1 MKGAGG
7 VKKVRTV
14 TSTDNVNLFRVVYER
29 VVTVEA
35 EDKQEALY
43 KADTGDVLTD
53 CNGKAIGWCEGIR
66 NTTGGANCRTK
77 ARSKTFPGIT
87 KATAEQ

>member
-7 VKKVRTV
+7 VKKDRIV
-14 TSTDNVNLFRVVYER
+14 TTTDNVNLFRVVFER

-53 CNGKAIGWCEGIR
+53 CSDVFVYEKDTRDDYDEVNRFINGNRIL
-66 NTTGGANCRTK
+66 
-77 ARSKTFPGIT
+77 
-87 KATAEQ
+87 

>member
-7 VKKVRTV
+7 VKKDRIV
-14 TSTDNVNLFRVVYER
+14 TTTDNVNLFRVVYER
-29 VVTVEA
+29 VITVEA

-53 CNGKAIGWCEGIR
+53 CNDVFVYEKVTRDDYEEVNRFINGNRIL
-66 NTTGGANCRTK
+66 
-77 ARSKTFPGIT
+77 
-87 KATAEQ
+87 

>member
-7 VKKVRTV
+7 VKKDRIV
-14 TSTDNVNLFRVVYER
+14 TNTDSINLFKVVYER

-53 CNGKAIGWCEGIR
+53 CSDVFVYEKDTRDDYEEVNRFINGNRIL
-66 NTTGGANCRTK
+66 
-77 ARSKTFPGIT
+77 
-87 KATAEQ
+87 